1 MSADQG
7 RMSPRPLLA
16 PVNIRDQHAVGIALI
31 PTILQAYEAVVQ
43 TWIREHCCNVA
54 GWRIACKQS
63 PRLQTKDTHII
74 LIVQT
79 DEFVCVELYFSYR
92 CPPRCGEGHADSL
105 LAINVYQSRAELG
118 VAGSNSQQG
127 LDRVVG

>member
-7 RMSPRPLLA
+7 RMSPRPLLT
-16 PVNIRDQHAVGIALI
+16 PVNVRDQCALEIALV

-43 TWIREHCCNVA
+43 TWISEHCCNVA
-54 GWRIACKQS
+54 GGRIACKQS
-63 PRLQTKDTHII
+63 PRLQTKDTDII
-74 LIVQT
+74 LAVQG

-92 CPPRCGEGHADSL
+92 RPPRCGEGDADSL